1 MKKPL
6 KITLILLGIL
16 FVIYHLLSWTGIF
29 TVYSNPTT
37 SNLPNLELNS
47 RMVASNLT
55 EPKNGDF
62 VCYKNQNGRLGN
74 HIRVHRLCGMEN
86 DIIEIKNGTLFING
100 ENADKGT
107 DFVHFYVLT
116 EEEFQ
121 KSKTELKPDLTF
133 ISRVGENKD
142 SIMIPLSDLYAKAN
156 GLELRRRIANEIDEN
171 SIVQKIFN
179 KNWNLDNFGP
189 LKIPSNKVFV
199 LGDNRDIAE
208 DSRFVGLIDKS
219 DIVGTVIIK

>member
-6 KITLILLGIL
+6 KIILILLGIL
-16 FVIYHLLSWTGIF
+16 FILYHLLSWTGIF
-29 TVYSNPTT
+29 TVYSNPTL

-47 RMVASNLT
+47 KMVASNLV

-62 VCYKNQNGRLGN
+62 VCYKNQNGRFGN

-86 DIIEIKNGTLFING
+86 DIVEIKKGTLFING
-100 ENADKGT
+100 KNADKGI
-107 DFVHFYVLT
+107 DLVHFYVLT
-116 EEEFQ
+116 EEEFK
-121 KSKTELKPDLTF
+121 KSRTELNPDLTF

-156 GLELRRRIANEIDEN
+156 GLELRRRIANGIDGN
-171 SIVQKIFN
+171 SIVQKIFSE
-179 KNWNLDNFGP
+179 NWNLDNFGP

-208 DSRFVGLIDKS
+208 DSRFVGFIDRN
-219 DIVGTVIIK
+219 DVVGTIIIK

>member
-16 FVIYHLLSWTGIF
+16 FVLYHLLSWTGIF
-29 TVYSNPTT
+29 TVYSNPTA

-47 RMVASNLT
+47 KMVASNLA

-62 VCYKNQNGRLGN
+62 ICYKNQNGRLGN
-74 HIRVHRLCGMEN
+74 HIRVHRICGKEN
-86 DIIEIKNGTLFING
+86 DIVEIKNGTLFING

-133 ISRVGENKD
+133 ISRVGKNKD
-142 SIMIPLSDLYAKAN
+142 SIMIPLSDQYAKAN
-156 GLELRRRIANEIDEN
+156 GLELRRRIANEVDVN

-189 LKIPSNKVFV
+189 LKIPMNKVFV